1 MRQTFPHA
9 VSIASAASTASPAST
24 NRVNRILALAMGATI
39 SLLAM
44 APAPTR
50 AADAQQLYL
59 KGLAATCANC
69 HGTDGKAQKDASVG
83 GLAGLKAD
91 YIIEQMQA
99 FRSGTRAATIM
110 HQIAKGYNDEQVKQL
125 ADYFAS
131 QK

>member
-1 MRQTFPHA
+1 MRPT
-9 VSIASAASTASPAST
+9 SPRA
-24 NRVNRILALAMGATI
+24 ALAAT
-39 SLLAM
+39 SPSAPELRFRLSLAM
-44 APAPTR
+44 AASIALTALCALAPSPSR
-50 AADAQQLYL
+50 AADVNAQALYV

-69 HGTDGKAQKDASVG
+69 HGTQGKAQKEASVP

-91 YIIEQMQA
+91 YIVEQMQA
-99 FRSGTRAATIM
+99 FKSGARAATIM

>member
-1 MRQTFPHA
+1 MTDTFRCA
-9 VSIASAASTASPAST
+9 ASAAQPVTAHRRHT
-24 NRVNRILALAMGATI
+24 LLLLAMAATI
-39 SLLAM
+39 SLLALV
-44 APAPTR
+44 PAPSR

-69 HGTDGKAQKDASVG
+69 HGTNGKVPKDASVA

-91 YIIEQMQA
+91 YIVEQMQA

-110 HQIAKGYNDEQVKQL
+110 HQIAKGYNDEQIKQL
-125 ADYFAS
+125 ADYFAG

>member
-1 MRQTFPHA
+1 MRHSFPHSVPA
-9 VSIASAASTASPAST
+9 ALQANTTLFRASLSL
-24 NRVNRILALAMGATI
+24 VMCATTT
-39 SLLAM
+39 LFAM
-44 APAPTR
+44 ATAPVQ
-50 AADAQQLYL
+50 AADAQQLYV

-69 HGTDGKAQKDASVG
+69 HGTEGKAQKDATVP
-83 GLAGLKAD
+83 GLAGLKSD
-91 YIIEQMQA
+91 YIVEQMQA

>member
-1 MRQTFPHA
+1 MRPTSPR
-9 VSIASAASTASPAST
+9 AALVALQAPAPGL
-24 NRVNRILALAMGATI
+24 RIRLSLALAATI
-39 SLLAM
+39 ALFAL
-44 APAPTR
+44 APAPSR
-50 AADAQQLYL
+50 AADAQALYV

-69 HGTDGKAQKDASVG
+69 HGTEGKAQKDATVP

-91 YIIEQMQA
+91 YIVEQMQA
-99 FRSGTRAATIM
+99 FKSGARAATIM

>member
-1 MRQTFPHA
+1 MRPTPQR
-9 VSIASAASTASPAST
+9 S
-24 NRVNRILALAMGATI
+24 ALAAT
-39 SLLAM
+39 SPSAPAFRFQLSLAM
-44 APAPTR
+44 AATIALFALAPSPSR
-50 AADAQQLYL
+50 AADAQALYV

-69 HGTDGKAQKDASVG
+69 HGTQGKARKDATVP

-99 FRSGTRAATIM
+99 FKSGARAATIM